1 MLNEIGACEFQFIF
15 FPFLGAHPFNY
26 TGVSVLSAPIAGG
39 ERQYRIE
46 YETHR
51 NPTTSVPVIMALR
64 LSAMYYNPTPCRIV
78 LFGLLIVSGCSICT
92 RHVWTLF
99 GYSETLI

>member
-1 MLNEIGACEFQFIF
+1 MRSVHVGSRLFSYP
-15 FPFLGAHPFNY
+15 FPGAHPSNY

-39 ERQYRIE
+39 ERHHYIE
-46 YETHR
+46 YETYR
-51 NPTTSVPVIMALR
+51 NTTTTVPVIMALR

-92 RHVWTLF
+92 EHVLTLW
-99 GYSETLI
+99 LL

>member
-1 MLNEIGACEFQFIF
+1 MKSVHVSSRLFSYP
-15 FPFLGAHPFNY
+15 FPGAHPSNY

-39 ERQYRIE
+39 ERHYHIE

-51 NPTTSVPVIMALR
+51 YPTTSVPVIMALR

-92 RHVWTLF
+92 GHVLADC
-99 GYSETLI
+99 SETPI